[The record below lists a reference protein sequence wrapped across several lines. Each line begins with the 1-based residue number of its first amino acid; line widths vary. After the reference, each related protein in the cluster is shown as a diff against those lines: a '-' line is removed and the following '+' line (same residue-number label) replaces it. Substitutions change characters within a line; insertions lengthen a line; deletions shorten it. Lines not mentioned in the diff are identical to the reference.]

1 MKTTETDRREF
12 IRMSAAATAGLG
24 LMSAFPRHILGAN
37 DRLRI
42 GVIGCGIRGNYLISE
57 IFRLT
62 DLNVEIAAICD
73 VWKVNLAKTA
83 ATVAARQGKA
93 PLTFARYADL
103 LAVKDLDAVMIAT
116 PDFGHTPIMIDAIK
130 LKKDVFVEKPM
141 ATDLE
146 QAKTAM
152 ALARQNKTIVQ
163 VGSQRR
169 SDRRHQAGAKLIQS
183 GILGKISEVETAWH
197 DSVPRWARAY
207 DDVKQEDVDWQQY
220 LMGLP
225 KEPFSAVRFRRW
237 HFYKDFTLGTP
248 SLLGSHLIDVALWFM
263 DDPLPSSAVA
273 HGGVYVWKDGREHAD
288 TLDCILECPKGFI
301 VNYSSRLSNKH
312 AVPEAIFYGTKGT
325 FDTETWTARGD
336 GGGADAL
343 KEHVTVPKPAA
354 RTLAVPAEAPA
365 AAGGQKAD
373 VQNDPRVGGEGHVRN
388 WVECIR
394 SRAATNAPVE
404 VGYSHSLAGILCFKA
419 LESGRRQIYDPKKM
433 QIHAG

>member
-1 MKTTETDRREF
+1 MKTTHIDRREF
-12 IRMSAAATAGLG
+12 IRVSSAATAGLTMTSVLHG
-24 LMSAFPRHILGAN
+24 QTQGAN

-62 DLNVEIAAICD
+62 DLNVEVAAICD

-83 ATVAARQGKA
+83 ATVAARQGKPPA
-93 PLTFARYADL
+93 AFARYADL

-152 ALARQNKTIVQ
+152 ALARQHKTIVQ

-207 DDVKQEDVDWQQY
+207 DDVRPEDVDWEQY

-237 HFYKDFTLGTP
+237 HFFKDFTLGTP

-325 FDTETWTARGD
+325 FDTESWTARGE

-343 KEHVTVPKPAA
+343 KEPVTVPKPAA
-354 RTLAVPAEAPA
+354 RSNSSPSAVPAAD
-365 AAGGQKAD
+365 GQTAEP
-373 VQNDPRVGGEGHVRN
+373 QNDPRIGGEGHVRN
-388 WVECIR
+388 WIECVR
-394 SRAATNAPVE
+394 SRATPNAPVE
-404 VGYSHSLAGILCFKA
+404 VGFSHSLAGILCFKA
-419 LESGRRQIYDPKKM
+419 LESGRRQIYDPKTM
-433 QIHAG
+433 QIQAG

>member
-1 MKTTETDRREF
+1 MT
-12 IRMSAAATAGLG
+12 S
-24 LMSAFPRHILGAN
+24 ILNGQMMGAN

-62 DLNVEIAAICD
+62 DLNVEVAAICD
-73 VWKVNLAKTA
+73 VWRVNLDKTA
-83 ATVAARQGKA
+83 AAVTAKQRKA

-152 ALARQNKTIVQ
+152 ALARENKTIVQ

-220 LMGLP
+220 L
-225 KEPFSAVRFRRW
+225 
-237 HFYKDFTLGTP
+237 
-248 SLLGSHLIDVALWFM
+248 
-263 DDPLPSSAVA
+263 
-273 HGGVYVWKDGREHAD
+273 
-288 TLDCILECPKGFI
+288 
-301 VNYSSRLSNKH
+301 
-312 AVPEAIFYGTKGT
+312 
-325 FDTETWTARGD
+325 
-336 GGGADAL
+336 
-343 KEHVTVPKPAA
+343 
-354 RTLAVPAEAPA
+354 
-365 AAGGQKAD
+365 
-373 VQNDPRVGGEGHVRN
+373 
-388 WVECIR
+388 
-394 SRAATNAPVE
+394 
-404 VGYSHSLAGILCFKA
+404 
-419 LESGRRQIYDPKKM
+419 
-433 QIHAG
+433 